1 MEELWDFHTHTTMSD
16 GDILP
21 IELIRRMSVLGYTTI
36 AITDHADLT
45 NITFLID
52 SLSRLKPS
60 AARVVV
66 ELLAGVEITHVP
78 PEEIQGLAKEAK
90 MAGADIVVVH
100 GESPVEPVA
109 PGTNRA
115 ACSCP
120 DVNILAHPGLIS
132 LEDASFAA
140 ENGVFLEIT
149 SRGGHNRTNG
159 HVLITARNAGCQIV
173 IDSDAHSPG
182 DLLDARAKE
191 LVGRGAG
198 LTGEEYQNILDLNM
212 NKIRRH

>member
-60 AARVVV
+60 AARFGV